1 MQAHDEESL
10 FEQLSQLA
18 DATEASSTNARDGS
32 NSIAITDFVGMA
44 EDPANPTPTD
54 QTMQDDSQQM
64 FLHLP
69 AELTYAQG
77 IPPLPQLPT
86 LSGMGGV
93 GMFHPP
99 LASNSNNPIQH
110 HSNVIFD
117 PVKGRMVM
125 CPYCGCEDTQ
135 LLGGSTRGSKY
146 AHLCNQCDARWN
158 QLRKPNAEGSYE
170 ISRSTRAVGDEP
182 RRSNNYACGKCG
194 AKPKKDHICP
204 FRNIDVTQIDTMMP
218 LSATPRD
225 DMLAVP
231 IPFKPRTM
239 PDTTSTVPDT
249 MPDTM
254 PDSSSSTL
262 ATNPNKIPT
271 PAELQAVST
280 PQTVINKPSPI
291 KAAISSPSSD
301 DDLAV
306 ARTVTG
312 SLTLPSEMSGSASG
326 GVGTVNKAL
335 QDAQDT
341 AVAEEYDTT
350 FSPISGL
357 VVFQLLGLIIKKVKG
372 DGSCWI
378 YAILAAIGLCD
389 HQHSRTEQLPSA
401 ADRSRDYLCRMLT
414 VNWLQEQQYK
424 FQHDEDPDEMLRV
437 PQYPMVDGSDYGS
450 FGTTI
455 FVIGLAAT
463 LKVTIVMWNE
473 TTLMSDEAKQQVILY
488 DAKSG
493 RTSERSWHHMHIL
506 EYSLSNETIH
516 IEWNG
521 RDHYSARVSAQ
532 KHTSVDPSIFCML
545 QNVVPC
551 TTVNPKSLGSRDSSS
566 SSASRKRPLEEWI
579 TIVDGIRA
587 DATEILV
594 TEHNPSKVPVR
605 TLKTECLTLGFNA
618 IIVLGDKKTKT
629 QVVKYAKFPF
639 TVTAGDCAVP
649 QDFVC
654 RMFVYNDSQSKRR
667 TAPISGCYCNRYFK
681 EKHFCVECNQ
691 CKRWCHQQ
699 CTPYADVD
707 LSTATNDCKYMCPVC
722 EKS

>member
-10 FEQLSQLA
+10 FDQLSQLA
-18 DATEASSTNARDGS
+18 DATEASSTNARDAS
-32 NSIAITDFVGMA
+32 NSIAISDLMP
-44 EDPANPTPTD
+44 EDPANTTPTEHAT
-54 QTMQDDSQQM
+54 QGDSQMQM
-64 FLHLP
+64 FLPLHP
-69 AELTYAQG
+69 ELTYDAQG
-77 IPPLPQLPT
+77 VLPPLPT
-86 LSGMGGV
+86 LNGMGGM
-93 GMFHPP
+93 GMLQPP
-99 LASNSNNPIQH
+99 LASNPNNAIQH

-117 PVKGRMVM
+117 PVKGRMVL

-146 AHLCNQCDARWN
+146 AHLCNKCDARWN

-170 ISRSTRAVGDEP
+170 ITKSTRAVGDEP

-218 LSATPRD
+218 LPRD
-225 DMLAVP
+225 DMLAVLP
-231 IPFKPRTM
+231 AKPTTM
-239 PDTTSTVPDT
+239 PDTTSTVPDPI
-249 MPDTM
+249 PDS
-254 PDSSSSTL
+254 SSSSTL
-262 ATNPNKIPT
+262 ATNPNKIST
-271 PAELQAVST
+271 PAELQVLT
-280 PQTVINKPSPI
+280 PQTVINKPSTNKPSSI
-291 KAAISSPSSD
+291 TTAISSPSSD

-306 ARTVTG
+306 ARAVTA
-312 SLTLPSEMSGSASG
+312 SLTLPSETPGSASG
-326 GVGTVNKAL
+326 GVDTVNNAL

-341 AVAEEYDTT
+341 TVAEEDVTT
-350 FSPISGL
+350 YSPISGL

-401 ADRSRDYLCRMLT
+401 ADRSRDHLCRMLT
-414 VNWLQEQQYK
+414 VDWLQEQQYK

-437 PQYPMVDGSDYGS
+437 PQYPMVDGSDYGT
-450 FGTTI
+450 FGTTT

-506 EYSLSNETIH
+506 EYSLANETIH

-521 RDHYSARVSAQ
+521 RDHYSARVSTQ
-532 KHTSVDPSIFCML
+532 KHTSVDPTIFCML

-551 TTVNPKSLGSRDSSS
+551 TTVNPKSLRRTDSSS
-566 SSASRKRPLEEWI
+566 SSASRKRPLDEWI

-587 DATEILV
+587 DATEIFV
-594 TEHNPSKVPVR
+594 TEHNPSQVPVK
-605 TLKTECLTLGFNA
+605 TLKTECLTLGFNS

-654 RMFVYNDSQSKRR
+654 RMFVYNDSQSKTR

-681 EKHFCVECNQ
+681 EKHFCVQCNQ

-707 LSTATNDCKYMCPVC
+707 LSTSTDDCNYTCPVC
-722 EKS
+722 EKL